1 MGISSECHFLRL
13 RDGRTL
19 SYADYGRVDGQP
31 IIYCHGSPSSRVEG
45 DLFFDPA
52 TLLELGIRVIV
63 PDRPGMGRSDFQPGR
78 RIVDWPS
85 DVEQLADALE
95 LESFRVIGE
104 SGGSP
109 YATACAALMPA
120 RVKALGLIGC
130 LAPPDAPGAVAALS
144 TPLRMMFR
152 LGRFA
157 PRLLK
162 ALFRMNLKM
171 IAKGGEQAGDR
182 MAASFPEPDRTLLK
196 RREIRDG
203 FMACFSEACR
213 QGPEGAVWDVGLLAR
228 PWGFDLSTI
237 AVPSRLW
244 HGEHDRNVPVMH
256 GRYLASAIPNCRA
269 TFYPDDAHLSVPLN
283 HHREI
288 FGAFV
293 ATST

>member
-1 MGISSECHFLRL
+1 MSAADYRELRL

-19 SYADYGRVDGQP
+19 AYAEYGRPDGQP

-45 DLFFDPA
+45 DLFLQPA
-52 TLLELGIRVIV
+52 TLGELGLRIIV
-63 PDRPGMGRSDFQPGR
+63 PDRPGIGRSDFQRGR
-78 RIVDWPS
+78 RIVDWPK
-85 DVEQLADALE
+85 DVEQVADALH
-95 LESFRVIGE
+95 LDSFAVIGE

-109 YATACAALMPA
+109 YAAACAALLPG

-130 LAPPDAPGAVAALS
+130 LAPPDAPGAQAALS
-144 TPLRMMFR
+144 TPLRIMFR

-162 ALFRMNLKM
+162 ALFTVNLKM
-171 IAKGGEQAGDR
+171 IARGGEKAGDR
-182 MAASFPEPDRTLLK
+182 MAASFPEPDCRLLK

-203 FMACFSEACR
+203 FMACFSEACHR
-213 QGPEGAVWDVGLLAR
+213 GPDGAVWDVGLLAR

-237 AVPSRLW
+237 AVPSHVW
-244 HGEHDRNVPVMH
+244 HGEHDGNVPVLH

-288 FGAFV
+288 LGALV
-293 ATST
+293 AA

>member
-1 MGISSECHFLRL
+1 MSSAYRELRL

-19 SYADYGRVDGQP
+19 AYAEYGRPDGQP

-45 DLFFDPA
+45 DLFLDPA
-52 TLLELGIRVIV
+52 TLADLGLRVII
-63 PDRPGMGRSDFQPGR
+63 PDRPGVGRSDFQPGR
-78 RIVDWPS
+78 RVVDWPS
-85 DVEQLADALE
+85 DVEQLADALR
-95 LESFRVIGE
+95 LESFAVIGE

-109 YATACAALMPA
+109 YAAACAALIPR

-144 TPLRMMFR
+144 APLRIMFR

-157 PRLLK
+157 PSLLK
-162 ALFRMNLKM
+162 ALFRMNAKM
-171 IAKGGEQAGDR
+171 IGRGAERAGER

-196 RREIRDG
+196 RPEIRDG

-228 PWGFDLSTI
+228 PWGFELATI

-244 HGEHDRNVPVMH
+244 HGEHDGNVPVMH

-288 FGAFV
+288 LGSFV
-293 ATST
+293 AAAV

>member
-1 MGISSECHFLRL
+1 MSAADYRELRL
-13 RDGRTL
+13 RDGRML
-19 SYADYGRVDGQP
+19 AYAEYGRPDGQP

-45 DLFFDPA
+45 DLFLEPA
-52 TLLELGIRVIV
+52 TLADLGLRVIV

-85 DVEQLADALE
+85 DVEQIADALH
-95 LESFRVIGE
+95 LDSFAVLGE

-109 YATACAALMPA
+109 YAAACAALIPK

-130 LAPPDAPGAVAALS
+130 LAPPDVPGTVAALAA
-144 TPLRMMFR
+144 PLRVMFR
-152 LGRFA
+152 LARFA
-157 PRLLK
+157 PRLLRG
-162 ALFRMNLKM
+162 LFTMNVRMMDKS
-171 IAKGGEQAGDR
+171 GERAGDR

-196 RREIRDG
+196 RPEIRDG
-203 FMACFSEACR
+203 FMDCFREACR
-213 QGPEGAVWDVGLLAR
+213 QGPKGPAWDVGLLAR

-244 HGEHDRNVPVMH
+244 HGEHDGNVPVMH

-283 HHREI
+283 HYREI
-288 FGAFV
+288 LGSFV
-293 ATST
+293 AAGA

>member
-1 MGISSECHFLRL
+1 MTSEYRELRL

-19 SYADYGRVDGQP
+19 AYAEYGRPDGQP
-31 IIYCHGSPSSRVEG
+31 IVYCHGSPSSRVEG
-45 DLFFDPA
+45 DLFFQPA
-52 TLLELGIRVIV
+52 TLADLGLRVIV

-85 DVEQLADALE
+85 DVEQLADALH
-95 LESFRVIGE
+95 LESFAVVGE

-109 YATACAALMPA
+109 YAAACAALMPG

-144 TPLRMMFR
+144 VPLRIMFR
-152 LGRFA
+152 LGRYA

-171 IAKGGEQAGDR
+171 MGSGAERAGDR
-182 MAASFPEPDRTLLK
+182 MASSFPEPDRTLL
-196 RREIRDG
+196 RRPEIRDG
-203 FMACFSEACR
+203 FMACFREACR
-213 QGPEGAVWDVGLLAR
+213 QGPDGAVWDVGLLAR
-228 PWGFDLSTI
+228 RWGFDLSTI

-244 HGEHDRNVPVMH
+244 HGEHDGNVPVMH
-256 GRYLASAIPNCRA
+256 GRYLAGAIPNCRA

-288 FGAFV
+288 LGSFV
-293 ATST
+293 AAGL